1 MATLNDVLD
10 RARSQLGVSESP
22 PGSDRT
28 PYGEWY
34 GIVGPWCA
42 MFVSWCFYFEG
53 LPLADRGGKGF
64 AYTPSGAAWFQRR
77 GKWTQR
83 PAPGHVVFFNW
94 PDDGVNR
101 ISHVG
106 IVESVRAD
114 GTVVTIEGNTS
125 NRVMRRNRR
134 VGIVG
139 YGIPSYADGTGGWF
153 DMATPADLERV
164 VRKVLNEGT
173 AYGQKSWAG
182 TSQATLRSVQHV
194 INLLMGQVIPK
205 LPDAKTP
212 GIVARSAGLAE
223 SSEADETTEEVTPA
237 EVLTAL
243 EALSRQLSAE
253 QVNVLASLLAARSG
267 DKGHEK
273 QMK

>member
-1 MATLNDVLD
+1 MATVKDVLD

-22 PGSDRT
+22 PGSNRT

-53 LPLADRGGKGF
+53 LPLADGGGKGF

-77 GKWTQR
+77 GKWTR
-83 PAPGHVVFFNW
+83 TPAPGHVVFFDW
-94 PDDGVNR
+94 PNDGVNR

-125 NRVMRRNRR
+125 DKVMRRNRR

-139 YGIPSYADGTGGWF
+139 YGVPSYADGDGGWF
-153 DMATPADLERV
+153 EMATTADLERV

-173 AYGQKSWAG
+173 AYGQRNWAG

-194 INLLMGQVIPK
+194 INLLTQQVIPK
-205 LPDAKTP
+205 LPGAQTA
-212 GIVARSAGLAE
+212 GMVAQSAGLAD
-223 SSEADETTEEVTPA
+223 SSDVDRTTEEVTPA

-243 EALSRQLSAE
+243 EELSRKLSPA
-253 QVNVLASLLAARSG
+253 QAKALGSLLAAGSG
-267 DKGHEK
+267 RQGHEE
-273 QMK
+273 QMT

>member
-1 MATLNDVLD
+1 MATVNDVLD

-53 LPLADRGGKGF
+53 LPLADGGGKGF

-83 PAPGHVVFFNW
+83 PASGHVVFFNW
-94 PDDGVNR
+94 PDDDINR

-139 YGIPSYADGTGGWF
+139 YGVPSYADGDGGWF
-153 DMATPADLERV
+153 EMATTADLERV

-182 TSQATLRSVQHV
+182 TSQATLRSIQHT
-194 INLLMGQVIPK
+194 INLLTQQVIPK
-205 LPDAKTP
+205 LPGAQTP
-212 GIVARSAGLAE
+212 GTVARSASLAD
-223 SSEADETTEEVTPA
+223 SSDADETTEEVTPA

-243 EALSRQLSAE
+243 EALRRQLSAE
-253 QVNVLASLLAARSG
+253 QARALVSLLAAGSG
-267 DKGHEK
+267 DKGDEK
-273 QMK
+273 KRR